1 MKAFRKKIEDER
13 GRRQSERK
21 ACLGVEFVIPSE
33 TQKPLMMRCDGNVSV
48 TKSGRG
54 QGQRQGGLMV
64 KLID

>member
-33 TQKPLMMRCDGNVSV
+33 TQKPLMMRCDGNVSKGV
-48 TKSGRG
+48 FDVSFHYDSTFA
-54 QGQRQGGLMV
+54 L
-64 KLID
+64 